1 MRVRFAKHPD
11 YRVEGDDLFYDL
23 DVAPWEAVLGAQ
35 VAVPTLGG
43 RVSIKI
49 PPGAQNTQRM
59 RVRGHGLPFRSGER
73 GDLYVVLRVQV
84 PERLT
89 EREKSLW
96 EQLAR
101 ESSFH
106 PRD

>member
-1 MRVRFAKHPD
+1 
-11 YRVEGDDLFYDL
+11 LFYDL
-23 DVAPWEAVLGAQ
+23 DLAPWEAVLGAQ

-59 RVRGHGLPFRSGER
+59 RVRGHGLPFRSGGR

-84 PERLT
+84 PDRVT
-89 EREKSLW
+89 EQEKALW
-96 EQLAR
+96 EQLAHDSR
-101 ESSFH
+101 FK

>member
-1 MRVRFAKHPD
+1 MKLIVMRVA
-11 YRVEGDDLFYDL
+11 
-23 DVAPWEAVLGAQ
+23 
-35 VAVPTLGG
+35 VAVPTLSG

-49 PPGAQNTQRM
+49 PPGAQNAQRM
-59 RVRGHGLPFRSGER
+59 RVRGHGLPFRSGGR

-84 PERLT
+84 PERVT

>member
-1 MRVRFAKHPD
+1 
-11 YRVEGDDLFYDL
+11 
-23 DVAPWEAVLGAQ
+23 
-35 VAVPTLGG
+35 
-43 RVSIKI
+43 
-49 PPGAQNTQRM
+49 M
-59 RVRGHGLPFRSGER
+59 RVRGRGLPFRSGER

-84 PERLT
+84 PERVT